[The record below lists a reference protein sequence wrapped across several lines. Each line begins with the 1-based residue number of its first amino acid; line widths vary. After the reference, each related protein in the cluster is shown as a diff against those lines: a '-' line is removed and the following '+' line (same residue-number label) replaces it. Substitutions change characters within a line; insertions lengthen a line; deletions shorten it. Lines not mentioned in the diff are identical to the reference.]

1 MKKNKIGR
9 TSLVFY
15 KFVKLNK
22 FFILKNSSLK
32 FVVFVCQELSLSL
45 FLFYFI
51 IILIYGVVGQVV
63 QHYLFKQLK

>member
-1 MKKNKIGR
+1 MNKNKIGR

-45 FLFYFI
+45 SIFVLLYYYFNLRSSWTSCPALPLQAI
-51 IILIYGVVGQVV
+51 
-63 QHYLFKQLK
+63 